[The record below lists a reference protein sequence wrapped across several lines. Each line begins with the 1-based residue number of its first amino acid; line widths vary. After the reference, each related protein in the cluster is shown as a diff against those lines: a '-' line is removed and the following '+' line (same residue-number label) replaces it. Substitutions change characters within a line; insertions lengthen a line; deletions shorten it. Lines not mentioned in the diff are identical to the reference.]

1 MTHFFNHAEEADTLH
16 YSLGLT
22 NQLPPHCLKT
32 IQPSPQQHIPMRKSL
47 SGLFAALLVSLAW
60 GTVAALAPTIPID
73 QLAPQPEHRRAT
85 RLITHFIANYHYKKA
100 ILDDE
105 LSQAIF
111 DNYLEALDPTKSY
124 LLKSDVDE
132 FSAYAKV
139 LDDDL
144 RNSDMRA
151 VFDIFKI
158 YRQRLEGRITQ
169 AIALLDSGMKFDVD
183 ETFEFDRKDADWASS
198 ESELDELWRKRV
210 KNDWLSLRLSGKKDA
225 DVVTTLKKRYEG
237 LARQTAQ
244 FNNEDIF
251 QTFINAYTTAID
263 PHTAYFSPRTS
274 ENFKI
279 RMSLS
284 LEGIGAV
291 LQSDNEYT
299 LVREVVRGGPAGLSG
314 KLHAN
319 DRIVGIG
326 QGEHSE
332 ITDVVGWRLDDVVDL
347 IRGPKGSTVRLQV
360 LPKGAGPGGGTTREI
375 KLVRNTIQLDEQ
387 AAQKKILEVASGAA
401 KLKIGVVEIPTFYMD
416 FEARMKGEE
425 NYRSTTRDVR
435 KLIGELTKEKVS
447 GIIIDLRA
455 NGGGSL
461 SEATELTGLFI
472 DTGPVVQVR
481 NSQGRVQLERDT
493 ETGVVYDGPLAVLV
507 DRNSASASEI
517 FAAAIQDYHRA
528 LVLGEPTF
536 GKGTVQNLVDLNR
549 FDEDA
554 NGKLGQLKATI
565 AQFFRVE
572 GDSTQHRGVVPDV
585 TFPSGFSTEEQ
596 GERALKHALPF
607 AHIAAVRFTPSQ
619 SGFANLTEIRKQHT
633 ARVATDEAYQAL
645 LAQERAVQE
654 AADTKVV
661 SLLESKRKIEH
672 ERTRREQNQRE
683 NQIRRAHG
691 LAPLPLEESVAEDD
705 SVVPDEEADDKNK
718 FDVVLEEAAKV
729 LRDFVTVAAEPARR
743 LADSEHFAPAR
754 APAPPLRQG
763 SNVQ

>member
-1 MTHFFNHAEEADTLH
+1 M
-16 YSLGLT
+16 S
-22 NQLPPHCLKT
+22 K
-32 IQPSPQQHIPMRKSL
+32 IL
-47 SGLFAALLVSLAW
+47 SGLFFVVVTSLA
-60 GTVAALAPTIPID
+60 TSFVHALAPTIPIE

-100 ILDDE
+100 LLDDE
-105 LSQAIF
+105 LSQSIF

-124 LLKSDVDE
+124 LLKADVDE
-132 FSAYAKV
+132 FSAYANE

-144 RNSDMRA
+144 RNSDLRV
-151 VFDIFKI
+151 VFEIFTR
-158 YRQRLEGRITQ
+158 YRQRLEARIDS
-169 AIALLDSGMKFDVD
+169 AIAVLGNGMTFDVD
-183 ETFEFDRKDADWASS
+183 EAFEFDRKEAPWALN
-198 ESELDELWRKRV
+198 EAELAELWRKRI

-225 DVVTTLKKRYEG
+225 DIASTLKKRYEG
-237 LARQTAQ
+237 LKRQTAQ

-299 LVREVVRGGPAGLSG
+299 LVREVVPGGPAGLSG

-326 QGEHSE
+326 QGEATE
-332 ITDVVGWRLDDVVDL
+332 FVDVIGWRLDDVVDL
-347 IRGPKGSTVRLQV
+347 IRGPKGSTVRLQI
-360 LPKGAGPGGGTTREI
+360 LPKGAGADAVAREI
-375 KLVRNTIQLDEQ
+375 ALVRNTIQLDEQ
-387 AAQKKILEVASGAA
+387 AAQKKILEVKNGGA
-401 KLKIGVVEIPTFYMD
+401 KLKIGVIEIPTFYMD
-416 FEARMKGEE
+416 FEARMRGDE

-435 KLIGELTKEKVS
+435 KLIAELAKDKVS
-447 GIIIDLRA
+447 GIVVDLRA

-461 SEATELTGLFI
+461 TEATELTGLFI

-493 ETGVVYDGPLAVLV
+493 ETGVAYEGPMAVLV

-517 FAAAIQDYHRA
+517 FAAAIQDYRRG
-528 LVLGEPTF
+528 LIVGEPTF

-549 FDEDA
+549 FDDEA

-565 AQFFRVE
+565 AQFFRIE
-572 GDSTQHRGVVPDV
+572 GDSTQHRGVIPDV
-585 TFPSGFSTEEQ
+585 SFPSGFSTDEQ

-607 AHIAAVRFTPSQ
+607 AHIAAVRFTPALASY
-619 SGFANLTEIRKQHT
+619 SNIEAIRKLH
-633 ARVATDEAYQAL
+633 ASRIATDKAYQAL

-654 AADTKVV
+654 AADTKSV
-661 SLLESKRKIEH
+661 SLLETKRKVEH
-672 ERTRREQNQRE
+672 ERTRREQNERE
-683 NQIRRAHG
+683 NEIRRAHG
-691 LAPLPLEESVAEDD
+691 LDPIALTEETDAIDEI
-705 SVVPDEEADDKNK
+705 VPPEVDEKEK
-718 FDVVLEEAAKV
+718 FDVVLEEAANV
-729 LRDFVTVAAEPARR
+729 LRDYALLEHEPAR
-743 LADSEHFAPAR
+743 LADTDNVG
-754 APAPPLRQG
+754 PPNSPVASPRDTQIH
-763 SNVQ
+763 